1 MGKEQKIKSCKA
13 CGKQLDGSAK
23 ICPECG
29 KDQRNFFSKHKILT
43 GIIVLIIIGALGSG
57 GNTKTDKEVDTAS
70 TNTKQEET
78 ANKDVKAE
86 KEQGK
91 EKEDPIVV
99 KASKLYRDY
108 DSNEVKADKKYN
120 DKTLEITGVVD
131 DIGVSLG
138 QTYVCLSTGEE
149 YSAFSV
155 QCFFD
160 DDGEIDKVSELS
172 KGDKITLSGTCT
184 GMSMN
189 VGVNDCKLK

>member
-1 MGKEQKIKSCKA
+1 MGKEQKIKPCKA

-43 GIIVLIIIGALGSG
+43 GIIVLLIIGALGSG
-57 GNTKTDKEVDTAS
+57 GDSETDKEVDTAS
-70 TNTKQEET
+70 VNAKQEET
-78 ANKDVKAE
+78 VDKNVKE
-86 KEQGK
+86 VKE
-91 EKEDPIVV
+91 EKEDAIVV
-99 KASKLYRDY
+99 KASKLYSDY
-108 DSNEVKADKKYN
+108 DSNEVKADKKYK
-120 DKTLEITGVVD
+120 DKLLEVTGIVN

-138 QTYVCLSTGEE
+138 QTYVCLSTGEQ

-160 DDGEIDKVSELS
+160 DEDDIDKVSELS

-189 VGVNDCKLK
+189 VTVDNCKLK

>member
-1 MGKEQKIKSCKA
+1 MGKEQKIKPCKA

-43 GIIVLIIIGALGSG
+43 GIIVLLIIGALGSG
-57 GNTKTDKEVDTAS
+57 GDSETDKEVDTAS
-70 TNTKQEET
+70 VNAKQEET
-78 ANKDVKAE
+78 VDKNVKE
-86 KEQGK
+86 VKE
-91 EKEDPIVV
+91 EKEDAIVV
-99 KASKLYRDY
+99 KASKLYSDY
-108 DSNEVKADKKYN
+108 DSNEVKADKN
-120 DKTLEITGVVD
+120 

-138 QTYVCLSTGEE
+138 QTYVCLSTGEQ

-160 DDGEIDKVSELS
+160 DEDDIDKVSELS

-189 VGVNDCKLK
+189 VTVDNCKLK